1 MSRVVSYTEI
11 ERDMQLQI
19 SQLVAINNILID
31 TICDVE
37 VGGKKLFSK
46 EKLTSS
52 IQSHLDKVYNI
63 KGKTIITR
71 YDQ

>member
-1 MSRVVSYTEI
+1 MSRSITYTEV

-31 TICDVE
+31 TICAVE
-37 VGGKKLFSK
+37 VNGNKLFSK
-46 EKLTSS
+46 EKLTNS

-71 YDQ
+71 YD